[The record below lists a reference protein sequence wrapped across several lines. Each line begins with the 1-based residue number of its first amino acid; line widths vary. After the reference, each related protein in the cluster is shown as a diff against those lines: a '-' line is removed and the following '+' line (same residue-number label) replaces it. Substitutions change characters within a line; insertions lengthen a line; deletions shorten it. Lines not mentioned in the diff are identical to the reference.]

1 MLFSNFLG
9 KPYFD
14 VVCENRF
21 RTMIRP
27 FFLLTMGC
35 ILQPAAILIA
45 NVYTIWLLRW
55 GYEIVTLA
63 ISSIIMTLL
72 ICGLEIA
79 EFVLY
84 RDQEPAFLAVK
95 DYFSNQLD
103 PAVRRLRDAHQKK

>member
-1 MLFSNFLG
+1 MLYGNFLG

-27 FFLLTMGC
+27 FFMLTMAC
-35 ILQPAAILIA
+35 ILQSAVILIA

-55 GYEIVTLA
+55 GYELVTLA
-63 ISSIIMTLL
+63 ISSIIMTLG
-72 ICGLEIA
+72 IFGLEVA

-84 RDQEPAFLAVK
+84 R
-95 DYFSNQLD
+95 N
-103 PAVRRLRDAHQKK
+103 